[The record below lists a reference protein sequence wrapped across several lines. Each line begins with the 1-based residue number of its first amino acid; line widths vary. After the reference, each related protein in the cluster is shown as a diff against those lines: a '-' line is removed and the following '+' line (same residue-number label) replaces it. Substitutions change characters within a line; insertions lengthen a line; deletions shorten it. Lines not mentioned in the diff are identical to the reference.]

1 MLASYYRF
9 MASSLCPL
17 SHNFRRLRPQY
28 GLVETPLFGLDA
40 YTPAQIAGRVLDVGV
55 VKARLP
61 WHITLGLA
69 LLAGG
74 FISLGALGFL
84 IVTSDVTLGF
94 GLGRLLG
101 GLLFCCGLILVILA
115 GAELFTGNNLLVL
128 AWTSGQISSTELLRN
143 WGLVLVGNLL
153 GALGLAGLV
162 TLGQTGLLADGL
174 VGEHFV
180 RVAAG
185 KAALPCDVAFYRGIG
200 CNILVCLA
208 VWMSLGGHSVTDK
221 VVAIVWPITLFVV
234 VGFEHS
240 VANFFFLP
248 LGYWHDPTVMS
259 YQMPAIGQTLL
270 SQSGV
275 IAGNVVGGGLLVGL
289 VYWWIY
295 LRQDSTAAMH
305 PVESVGDS

>member
-1 MLASYYRF
+1 MLASYYRLL
-9 MASSLCPL
+9 AYCLCPL
-17 SHNFRRLRPQY
+17 SRSFRGHRAQCR
-28 GLVETPLFGLDA
+28 LVETPLFGLDA
-40 YTPAQIAGRVLDVGV
+40 YTPAQIARRVLDVGV

-61 WHITLGLA
+61 WHTTLGLA
-69 LLAGG
+69 ILAGG

-84 IVTSDVTLGF
+84 VVASDAALGF
-94 GLGRLLG
+94 SLGRLLG

-128 AWTSGQISSTELLRN
+128 AWTSGQISTAELLRN
-143 WGLVLVGNLL
+143 WGLVLCGNLL

-162 TLGQTGLLADGL
+162 TLAQTGLLADGL

-185 KAALPCDVAFYRGIG
+185 KAALPWDVAFYRGIG

-208 VWMSLGGHSVTDK
+208 VWMALGGHSVTDK

-248 LGYWHDPTVMS
+248 LGYWHDPAVGNFEL
-259 YQMPAIGQTLL
+259 PAIGQTLL

-295 LRQDSTAAMH
+295 LRQDSTAATH
-305 PVESVGDS
+305 PV